1 MTPLLAWQ
9 QASGRS
15 YVLLGSTFSS
25 RMKGSDQWFNKL
37 ALQADGKIVLHV
49 EIGAPKRHV
58 FGFKTMKVAVDRK
71 HLEKDTVYSHEGMFQ
86 VTRHSRPNKPLIGN
100 VESER
105 LRLHWGHG
113 YEFEISSSAA
123 DFPKHPDMA
132 ERWAHLNLHFDQ
144 LPANSTGMLAELA
157 GALPMSKATR
167 ALVSKMNEP
176 AKTQTKMERQPV
188 PHGVSLRSTYLSTLA
203 QTLA

>member
-1 MTPLLAWQ
+1 
-9 QASGRS
+9 
-15 YVLLGSTFSS
+15 
-25 RMKGSDQWFNKL
+25 
-37 ALQADGKIVLHV
+37 
-49 EIGAPKRHV
+49 
-58 FGFKTMKVAVDRK
+58 
-71 HLEKDTVYSHEGMFQ
+71 
-86 VTRHSRPNKPLIGN
+86 
-100 VESER
+100 
-105 LRLHWGHG
+105 
-113 YEFEISSSAA
+113 
-123 DFPKHPDMA
+123 MA

>member
-105 LRLHWGHG
+105 LRLHWGQARLRVRDLELRRGLPQAPRHG
-113 YEFEISSSAA
+113 GAVGAPQPALRPAA
-123 DFPKHPDMA
+123 
-132 ERWAHLNLHFDQ
+132 R
-144 LPANSTGMLAELA
+144 
-157 GALPMSKATR
+157 
-167 ALVSKMNEP
+167 
-176 AKTQTKMERQPV
+176 
-188 PHGVSLRSTYLSTLA
+188 
-203 QTLA
+203 